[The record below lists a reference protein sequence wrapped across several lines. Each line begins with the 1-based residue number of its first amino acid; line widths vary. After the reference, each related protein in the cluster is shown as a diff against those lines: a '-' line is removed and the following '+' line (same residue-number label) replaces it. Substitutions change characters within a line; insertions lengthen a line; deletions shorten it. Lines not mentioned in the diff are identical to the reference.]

1 MKKIIAVGNALVD
14 IMTLL
19 ENDEFLNK
27 FSLGKGS
34 MQLVDNKLSSEI
46 LTAADGYKKQL
57 ASGGS
62 SANTIHGI
70 ANLGGQAAYIGTIGE
85 DEFGR
90 FFKDDLENAGITAF
104 LYSREAETGR
114 AIAMISP
121 DSERTF
127 ATFLGAAVEV
137 SDEHIIPE
145 TIKEYDFIH
154 LEGYLVLN
162 KKMIEKA
169 MKTAKEHGL
178 KVSIDMSSYNVVEQ
192 NRDYL
197 EFLIRNYVDI
207 VFANEEEAKSFTN
220 SSPEEALDIIAE
232 MTEIAVVKLGKN
244 GSIAK
249 HNGKYYKIDPIISDC
264 IDTTGAGDLFAA
276 GFLYGLANDLPID
289 KCGKIGSL
297 LASNVIEVIGAKIS
311 KERWNKIH
319 IQLKDI

>member
-19 ENDEFLNK
+19 ENDEFLTK

-34 MQLVDNKLSSEI
+34 MQLVDNVLSSDI
-46 LTAADGYKKQL
+46 LKAAEGLKKQL

-70 ANLGGQAAYIGTIGE
+70 ANLGGNTAYIGTIGT
-85 DEFGR
+85 DEYGR
-90 FFKDDLENAGITAF
+90 FFKEDLENAGIKAF
-104 LYSREAETGR
+104 LYEREAETGR
-114 AIAMISP
+114 AIAMVSL

-137 SDEHIIPE
+137 SDEHIVSE
-145 TIKEYDFIH
+145 TIKDFDIIH

-169 MKTAKEHGL
+169 MTTAKEHGL

-207 VFANEEEAKSFTN
+207 VFANEDEAKSFTN
-220 SSPEEALDIIAE
+220 TSPEKALDIIAE
-232 MTEIAVVKLGKN
+232 MVETAVVKLGKN
-244 GSIAK
+244 GSLVK
-249 HNGKYYKIDPIISDC
+249 HKGEYYKIEPVVADC

-297 LASNVIEVIGAKIS
+297 LASNVIELVGAKIS
-311 KERWNKIH
+311 RERWEILRKQVAAI
-319 IQLKDI
+319 

>member
-19 ENDEFLNK
+19 ENDEFLNR

-34 MQLVDNKLSSEI
+34 MQLVDNMLSSEI
-46 LTAADGYKKQL
+46 LKAADGLKKQL

-70 ANLGGQAAYIGTIGE
+70 ANLGGESAYIGTIGN
-85 DEFGR
+85 DEYGR
-90 FFKDDLENAGITAF
+90 FFKEDLENAGIKAF

-114 AIAMISP
+114 AIAMVSP

-145 TIKEYDFIH
+145 TIKNYDFIH

-169 MKTAKEHGL
+169 MSTAKEFGL

-197 EFLIRNYVDI
+197 EFLIKNYVDI

-220 SSPEEALDIIAE
+220 SSPEEALEIISEMAE
-232 MTEIAVVKLGKN
+232 TAIVKLGKS
-244 GSIAK
+244 GSIVK
-249 HNGKYYKIDPIISDC
+249 HKGNYSKIEPVICNC

-276 GFLYGLANDLPID
+276 GFLFGLANDLSID

-311 KERWNKIH
+311 KERWAKINS
-319 IQLKDI
+319 QLTEL